1 MKSTSQNISFIDNR
15 LADKAVIVARSI
27 LETME
32 HFDISHD
39 KQLKTLKTM
48 CEDIQMLYAE
58 RCLSLVRKSDN
69 YQAGTFVKG

>member
-15 LADKAVIVARSI
+15 LADKAVILSRSI
-27 LETME
+27 LDIME
-32 HFDISHD
+32 QYDISND
-39 KQLKTLKTM
+39 SQLKTLKTM

-58 RCLSLVRKSDN
+58 RCLNLVRKSDN